1 MPKANSSKESK
12 KKLAPSPISC
22 GIHATERAGLQSSKA
37 KTTTSVKGPMT
48 RTPPVTPQKKRN
60 TKGPPSDAEV
70 ISVHT
75 ELVPLQGRL
84 VTAKSDS
91 KLPKPS
97 PQKKHRKH
105 LNGVIPMSE
114 EEVSEPG
121 DASKSQG
128 GWSDGSSLS
137 GFIVNDDD
145 PVEVRTDSGDSFLG
159 DLRIKPTTA
168 MILGEKCKSPEN
180 SSGLHGVLQTTSTVA
195 TVSQNSQL
203 SGLSADAEV
212 VGCVENTRLGSPI
225 NLPNQPAKPCTIFAK
240 EAELTVEQHERLL
253 PITPATKNPCNK
265 DRKILQNEKESL
277 QEASVVSEGLT
288 RIETS
293 HSPQESMAGP
303 RKMYEYVFNVPV
315 LFSNSYNHCL
325 IEYQKTV
332 PEECAVMESLS
343 DVPAEHLALL
353 KNTPHWKSVVE
364 WSMEHQ
370 TRLWS
375 FKDFSESG
383 FAIFC
388 LNPSTAKTCLT
399 SQGSP
404 KARIYGEQW
413 LTLPRLEGEEEVCL
427 FEVNNVQRLITMLG
441 SIYMQPSLEFNS
453 YKGAIVIGTKG
464 VSVDSKQAT
473 SSRGKY
479 SSSSWSPSKLPIYDG
494 TRLDEIRWDDVES
507 LPCVSED
514 LDLDAIVLVNHTTSM
529 YEENNVSL
537 NVQFVV
543 KLA

>member
-1 MPKANSSKESK
+1 
-12 KKLAPSPISC
+12 
-22 GIHATERAGLQSSKA
+22 
-37 KTTTSVKGPMT
+37 
-48 RTPPVTPQKKRN
+48 
-60 TKGPPSDAEV
+60 
-70 ISVHT
+70 
-75 ELVPLQGRL
+75 
-84 VTAKSDS
+84 
-91 KLPKPS
+91 
-97 PQKKHRKH
+97 
-105 LNGVIPMSE
+105 
-114 EEVSEPG
+114 
-121 DASKSQG
+121 
-128 GWSDGSSLS
+128 
-137 GFIVNDDD
+137 
-145 PVEVRTDSGDSFLG
+145 
-159 DLRIKPTTA
+159 
-168 MILGEKCKSPEN
+168 MILGEKCKSTEN

-195 TVSQNSQL
+195 TISQNSQL

-240 EAELTVEQHERLL
+240 EAELTVEQQKKLL
-253 PITPATKNPCNK
+253 PITPATKNPCNE
-265 DRKILQNEKESL
+265 DRKILKNEKESL

-303 RKMYEYVFNVPV
+303 RKMYECVFNVPV

-353 KNTPHWKSVVE
+353 KNAPRWKSVVE
-364 WSMEHQ
+364 WSTEHQ

-375 FKDFSESG
+375 FKDFSERLPMKW
-383 FAIFC
+383 FC
-388 LNPSTAKTCLT
+388 DFLSQPFYGKNLSNLARFPESKDIWQTMVDPAMPGGRGGRYITDWEYGGGATVNMIIGGVGTCQLIE
-399 SQGSP
+399 P
-404 KARIYGEQW
+404 IIINNRIHRQITIYPLDGEW
-413 LTLPRLEGEEEVCL
+413 
-427 FEVNNVQRLITMLG
+427 QRLVTMLG

-479 SSSSWSPSKLPIYDG
+479 SSSSWSPSKCKATGTQGKDDKKRWRSTMFGNTEVPTYDG
-494 TRLDEIRWDDVES
+494 TKLDEIHWDDVEN
-507 LPCVSED
+507 LPHVGED
-514 LDLDAIVLVNHTTSM
+514 LDLDAVVLVAHTTSI
-529 YEENNVSL
+529 YAENNVSF